1 MDFTYLV
8 ALVLSVIIGF
18 AGALMFIAMRGQSY
32 RRFAISVVFVIV
44 AADFALLVDWSRANE
59 FTASFLLTDAAFFV
73 GYGIVGGLIGALPV
87 LGLRAAYRR
96 LTTRRVG

>member
-8 ALVLSVIIGF
+8 ALFLSVVIGF
-18 AGALMFIAMRGQSY
+18 AGALVFIAMRGRSY
-32 RRFAISVVFVIV
+32 RRLAIAVLLVIV
-44 AADFALLVDWSRANE
+44 AADFALLLDWSRVNQ
-59 FTASFLLTDAAFFV
+59 FTLSLLLTDAAFFV
-73 GYGIVGGLIGALPV
+73 GYGLLGGLMGALPV